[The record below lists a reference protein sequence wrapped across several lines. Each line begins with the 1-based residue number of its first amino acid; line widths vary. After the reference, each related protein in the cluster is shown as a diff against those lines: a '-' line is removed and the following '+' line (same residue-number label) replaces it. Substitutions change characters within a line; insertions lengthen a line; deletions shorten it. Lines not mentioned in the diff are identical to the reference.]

1 LCGSAV
7 RVCLPD
13 RVSGARVSHITSPA
27 PTDRDRVSNG
37 LAAPPRPSPQP
48 LAAPR
53 RAPMPQLEQW
63 ARVRARTQCPLR
75 RGAWYR
81 VLQLSTAEAVLEV
94 HGQPLSVPRPFLQVL
109 PVRPRMWSVV
119 PRLRGGA
126 SPPAD
131 WGSRYGVCPRCSA
144 RAALP
149 EQAVSMRCP
158 ACKQA
163 FVIAWSDS
171 HWRVF
176 ELLSDTPAAR
186 AILRARDA
194 ALRLRIGHSG

>member
-1 LCGSAV
+1 
-7 RVCLPD
+7 
-13 RVSGARVSHITSPA
+13 
-27 PTDRDRVSNG
+27 
-37 LAAPPRPSPQP
+37 
-48 LAAPR
+48 
-53 RAPMPQLEQW
+53 MPQLEQW

-144 RAALP
+144 PAAPP
-149 EQAVSMRCP
+149 EQTVRLRCP
-158 ACKQA
+158 ARKKA
-163 FVIAWSDS
+163 FVIAWSGS
-171 HWRVF
+171 PRRGVLLVF
-176 ELLSDTPAAR
+176 GNAAPPGVLAAPPR
-186 AILRARDA
+186 APW
-194 ALRLRIGHSG
+194 ALGWPP

>member
-1 LCGSAV
+1 
-7 RVCLPD
+7 
-13 RVSGARVSHITSPA
+13 
-27 PTDRDRVSNG
+27 
-37 LAAPPRPSPQP
+37 
-48 LAAPR
+48 
-53 RAPMPQLEQW
+53 MPQLEQW

-75 RGAWYR
+75 RGPWYR

>member
-1 LCGSAV
+1 
-7 RVCLPD
+7 
-13 RVSGARVSHITSPA
+13 
-27 PTDRDRVSNG
+27 
-37 LAAPPRPSPQP
+37 
-48 LAAPR
+48 
-53 RAPMPQLEQW
+53 MPQLEQW